1 MLDVME
7 LVRLNLKHDG
17 RGFTVRQN
25 RVRSVKRD
33 AKPLA
38 LVVDDAMSY
47 LRQLTQ
53 FFESR
58 GFEVITARD
67 GLQALDLLPLDRM
80 PSIISVDLEMPN
92 LDGFGLTSRIRAM
105 PEYDA
110 VPIMMLTSRTGPV
123 VEQQAKEA
131 GVTIFVNKPC
141 DRPTFDKAVSTVCPG
156 LIPEEATV

>member
-1 MLDVME
+1 
-7 LVRLNLKHDG
+7 
-17 RGFTVRQN
+17 
-25 RVRSVKRD
+25 
-33 AKPLA
+33 
-38 LVVDDAMSY
+38 
-47 LRQLTQ
+47 
-53 FFESR
+53 
-58 GFEVITARD
+58 
-67 GLQALDLLPLDRM
+67 
-80 PSIISVDLEMPN
+80 
-92 LDGFGLTSRIRAM
+92 M